1 MSYIQPNSIIQ
12 LFQGINLDNRYLH
25 TIYFANEAAQ
35 NTWFTSKVYKTYQQQ
50 SYTRYTRNSV
60 KLKEDATNLLGCTYL
75 RFKNDRTVD
84 KWFYAFITS
93 IEYINENTTLIS
105 YEIDVMQT
113 WFIQNGSLQPCYVLR
128 QHVADDT
135 FGINLEAEPIGSD
148 VYDCD
153 EITYSSTDGALFG
166 TYSLVINTTQNPLDT
181 AQGGSD
187 IILNNALYNGTNIIV
202 TDASDDTALRNVTT
216 ALQLILEGSWT
227 SGDKPVEV
235 VDMFTFPT
243 KFSSMNVLS
252 NTHQLLVTHAGSF
265 DGYTPKNKKLFG
277 YPFSYLQATTKDG
290 SGCTYKW
297 EYFDGM
303 LETTDDVEFTAY
315 GNPIAGGSIICY
327 PERYNGVNEN
337 MDAKLSITNFPK
349 NPFNYDAYEAWVA
362 AGGAVRLER
371 EEALTNVRGVTALV
385 KSSSNAILGSGVG
398 GIASGGMSA
407 VNLHNQEGIQA
418 ANFAGLTGG
427 ANRVIQGAGSYIDT
441 VVDVTE
447 AKNKIAYQW
456 SDAQYQPNQIVGS
469 ATPNIAVAMRALDF
483 YFFNVHVRNDEL
495 KRIDDFLSTFGY
507 AINKVEQPN
516 ITSRQYWNFIQT
528 QGAVVNG
535 NMPASSKDAI
545 ARIFDGGITF
555 WHNGDQIGNYQQSVS
570 SGSINNPIVVNQ

>member
-1 MSYIQPNSIIQ
+1 MSYIQPNSVIQ

-25 TIYFANEAAQ
+25 TIYFASESAQ
-35 NTWFTSKVYKTYQQQ
+35 NTWFTSKVYKSFQQQ
-50 SYTRYTRNSV
+50 SYTRYAKNQIKIKDDT
-60 KLKEDATNLLGCTYL
+60 TNLLGCTYL
-75 RFKNDRTVD
+75 RFMNDRTND
-84 KWFYAFITS
+84 KWFYAFINA
-93 IEYINENTTLIS
+93 IEYINENTALIT

-113 WFIQNGSLQPCYVLR
+113 WFIQNGSLQPCYILR
-128 QHVADDT
+128 QHVSDDT
-135 FGINLEAEPIGSD
+135 FGVNLEAEPVGSD

-153 EITYSSTDGALFG
+153 EIIYSSTDGSLFG
-166 TYSLVINTTQNPLDT
+166 SYSLIINTTQNPLDT

-187 IILNNALYNGTNIIV
+187 IILNNNLYNGTNIIV
-202 TDASDDTALRNVTT
+202 TDSSSDTALRNVTT

-243 KFSSMNVLS
+243 KFSHMSVLS
-252 NTHQLLVTHAGSF
+252 NTHPLTVTHAGSF

-303 LETTDDVEFTAY
+303 LETTRQVEFTAY

-337 MDAKLSITNFPK
+337 IDAKLSITNFPK

-385 KSSSNAILGSGVG
+385 KSASNAILGQGS
-398 GIASGGMSA
+398 
-407 VNLHNQEGIQA
+407 
-418 ANFAGLTGG
+418 AGLSAAGRNAFMMEQNGGATAQYLSGMTGG
-427 ANRVIQGAGSYIDT
+427 LNQIVQGAGNYVNT
-441 VVDVTE
+441 VVEVTE

-456 SDAQYQPNQIVGS
+456 ADAQYQPNQIVGS

-495 KRIDDFLSTFGY
+495 KRLDDFLSAYGY

-516 ITSRQYWNFIQT
+516 LTSRQYWNFIQT

-535 NMPASSKDAI
+535 NMPASSKEAI
-545 ARIFDGGITF
+545 SRIFDGGITF
-555 WHNGDQIGNYQQSVS
+555 WHNGDQVGNYRQSVS
-570 SGSINNPIVVNQ
+570 SGSINNPIV